1 MTAWN
6 TLVTALLLFILL
18 TLPAAATEEASPA
31 RGVSVVTRIDD
42 YPAASAKARETGAML
57 LVSIE
62 PQAPSETDVVGVR
75 LAGEEMQR
83 LFMASDI
90 PWVTCRLEMESA
102 DWLLRDPALVEMR
115 GGAGVFLVD
124 YAHDSWRGR
133 IVSVLPRTPGSYY
146 RFEPHHVDLLLTLPE
161 GSLTQRS
168 LILAVRLHAEQPRS
182 TTGVCD
188 PVLCRA
194 AESHSGHQA
203 RIHRQGHHNWQTR
216 SQRLG
221 GAASEVCAESWE
233 HQDLLDSCVD
243 CVASW
248 RHSPGHWRAVSSPH
262 AAYGYDIR
270 RGNNSIWY
278 ATGIFV
284 H

>member
-1 MTAWN
+1 MTAW
-6 TLVTALLLFILL
+6 TKLVTALLFAILL
-18 TLPAAATEEASPA
+18 TLPAAAAREAAPA
-31 RGVSVVTRIDD
+31 PAVSGATSVDD
-42 YPAASAKARETGAML
+42 YAAASAKARETGAML
-57 LVSIE
+57 MVSIE
-62 PQAPSETDVVGVR
+62 PHAPHDTDVVGVR
-75 LAGEEMQR
+75 LSGDGMQQ
-83 LFMASDI
+83 LFLASDT
-90 PWVTCRLEMESA
+90 PWVICRLGMESA
-102 DWLLRDPALVEMR
+102 GWLLQDPALVEMR

-124 YAHDSWRGR
+124 YAHDAWRGR

-146 RFEPHHVDLLLTLPE
+146 RFEPHHVDMLLTLPE

-182 TTGVCD
+182 TEGICD
-188 PVLCRA
+188 PALCRE
-194 AESHSGHQA
+194 AESHSAHQA

-216 SQRLG
+216 SQRFG
-221 GAASEVCAESWE
+221 GAASEICAESWE

-278 ATGIFV
+278 ATGIFL